1 MKGPAFVSAELSFGR
16 HRGRFDLPA
25 DRPALIAGPNGSGK
39 TTLIDGILRTVFGFN
54 RRSPDD
60 RRLADARRPW
70 SDGPFRSTVR
80 LEAEDETYDWAR
92 DHDTDEVRVIDGHG
106 ALAFEGTANPGAQGS
121 SDRGYWRLVR
131 RLFGVSEL
139 EAYARTAFVSQGRLL
154 AGTDFDAGLL
164 RLADGGHARWQEACR
179 AIETRHRELTR
190 EPISPDHR
198 RLGRDR
204 ELENLRTELSEVRG
218 RRATARSAVESRS
231 ATADRLA
238 EVEVQIENR
247 ASDIEAGETRRVE
260 LLERARLDAEVAD
273 ARQRFDRLID
283 LREDLATT
291 KREADEAEAACD
303 RLASGA
309 GYPEDFPARVTALRV
324 AWNEVERRSD
334 ELERVRP
341 MLDAPDVTPRI
352 GGILAIAL
360 LLSVA
365 GGWLGLTITI
375 WFWGLTLI
383 GLALVLLGGAELRAR
398 RASLTAARRGAEQAA
413 ERRAQLR
420 REISGWLDG
429 VPGAAT
435 VDASTVDA
443 RLEQFEQRRAA
454 ERRREAAR
462 TRRSDVMRRV
472 EKAGE
477 AQDRPGRDLAHL
489 VADAERRLNGLEA
502 QRRELVDTR
511 GAPGGDALSARAVEQ
526 RLAEARAEVE
536 ELRGERDRL
545 RIALDR
551 TTRAA
556 GDLARLEERTTELD
570 NRLTEIEASVAALRA
585 AHTLLR
591 DGYDEFRDQDEE
603 RLVAAVSGHLE
614 ALGEPSLGPF
624 RTQAGL
630 EGPTVGLAR
639 RRLSFDSLELSHG
652 QRHLVMLAV
661 RLGAADFLSLDGPAA
676 PLIVDEP
683 FAHLDDRHA
692 AQVWNLLGDISVH
705 RQVIITTQEEDL
717 LARLG
722 VEPTIRLAGDEVVAA
737 TGGRGSHG

>member
-1 MKGPAFVSAELSFGR
+1 VKGPVFVSAELSFGR

-25 DRPALIAGPNGSGK
+25 DRPALISGPNGSGK

-70 SDGPFRSTVR
+70 SDGPFRSAVR
-80 LEAEDETYDWAR
+80 IEDEDETYDWAR

-106 ALAFEGTANPGAQGS
+106 ALVFEGTANPGAQGS
-121 SDRGYWRLVR
+121 SDRDYWRLVR

-139 EAYARTAFVSQGRLL
+139 EAYARSAFVSQGRLL

-164 RLADGGHARWQEACR
+164 RLADGGHARWQEACH

-204 ELENLRTELSEVRG
+204 EIENLRSELSEIRG
-218 RRATARSAVESRS
+218 RRAAARS

-238 EVEVQIENR
+238 EVEARIENR
-247 ASDIEAGETRRVE
+247 AADIEAGETRRVE
-260 LLERARLDAEVAD
+260 LLERARLDAEIAD

-283 LREDLATT
+283 LREDLAAA
-291 KREADEAEAACD
+291 KRETDEAEAACD
-303 RLASGA
+303 LLASGA
-309 GYPEDFPARVTALRV
+309 GYPDDFPARATALRA
-324 AWNEVERRSD
+324 AWNEVERRSE

-341 MLDAPDVTPRI
+341 MVDAPDLTPRI

-365 GGWLGLTITI
+365 GAWLGLAIAI

-383 GLALVLLGGAELRAR
+383 GLALVLLGGAELRTR
-398 RASLTAARRGAEQAA
+398 RASLAAARREAEQAA
-413 ERRAQLR
+413 ERRAELR

-443 RLEQFEQRRAA
+443 RREQFEQRREA

-462 TRRSDVMRRV
+462 TRRSEVMRRV

-502 QRRELVDTR
+502 QRRELADTR

-526 RLAEARAEVE
+526 RLTEARAEVGG
-536 ELRGERDRL
+536 LRGERDRL

-551 TTRAA
+551 MTRAA
-556 GDLARLEERTTELD
+556 GDVARLEERTTELE

-585 AHTLLR
+585 AHALLR
-591 DGYDEFRDQDEE
+591 DGYDEFRDQDEA

-639 RRLSFDSLELSHG
+639 RRLAFDSLELSHG

-683 FAHLDDRHA
+683 FVHLDDRHA

-717 LARLG
+717 LERLG
-722 VEPTIRLAGDEVVAA
+722 VEPTIRLAGDKVAAA
-737 TGGRGSHG
+737 TGGPGSHG